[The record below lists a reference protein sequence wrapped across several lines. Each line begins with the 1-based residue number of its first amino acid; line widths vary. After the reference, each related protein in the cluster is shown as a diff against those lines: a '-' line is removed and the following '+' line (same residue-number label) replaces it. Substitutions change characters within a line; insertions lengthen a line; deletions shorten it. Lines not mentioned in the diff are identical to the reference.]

1 MIRLGEN
8 DLKLGAPAPFDI
20 YDGTGKLLLRKGYI
34 LETDHQLA
42 ALVNRGIY
50 CRQSQRPVSPIV
62 VLQREL
68 KLHENLSRIIR
79 NKVACPDLETR
90 YMNSALTILNT
101 IQQDK
106 DASLAFVFFS
116 KTPDN
121 YPLQHSLD
129 TAIVS
134 ACLGLS
140 LGLARNDL
148 LDLIAASLT
157 MNISMLNLQQQLHA
171 KAETL
176 SEDER
181 IKIRNHPAMS
191 RTLLEQAGI
200 TSGKWLDYVLCHH
213 EKIDGSGYPAK
224 LTGNDIAEGARI
236 IGFADR
242 YMAMVSPR
250 QYRSGL
256 MPAVVMKQLLLY
268 EGNTLDLNHIGALTR
283 AIGIYPPGTVTKL
296 RNGETAIVTASGGLG
311 MAPRVKAFLD
321 ANGKPLPRPVSRDTG
336 SGGQRIAEAI
346 HLAKENIPFDLMTLS
361 GQDFHE

>member
-1 MIRLGEN
+1 MIRISEN
-8 DLKLGAPAPFDI
+8 DIKIGVPAPYNI
-20 YDGTGKLLLRKGYI
+20 YDGTGKLLIRKGYV

-42 ALVNRGIY
+42 VLVNGGAYR
-50 CRQSQRPVSPIV
+50 RQSHRPVSPIV

-68 KLHENLSRIIR
+68 KLHENLSRIMR
-79 NKVACPDLETR
+79 NKVACPDIETR

-106 DASLAFVFFS
+106 DVSLAFVFFS

-148 LDLIAASLT
+148 LDIIAASLT

-171 KAETL
+171 KAGTL
-176 SEDER
+176 AEDER
-181 IKIRNHPAMS
+181 IKIMNHPAIS

-224 LTGNDIAEGARI
+224 LTGNDIPESARI

-250 QYRSGL
+250 YYRCGL

-268 EGNTLDLNHIGALTR
+268 EGNSLDLNHIGALTR

-311 MAPRVKAFLD
+311 MAPRVKVFLD

-336 SGGQRIAEAI
+336 SGGQRIAEAFY
-346 HLAKENIPFDLMTLS
+346 LAKESIPFDLITLL
-361 GQDFHE
+361 GN

>member
-8 DLKLGAPAPFDI
+8 DLTLGAPAPFDI
-20 YDGTGKLLLRKGYI
+20 YDGAGKLLLKKGYV
-34 LETDHQLA
+34 LETDNQLTVLA
-42 ALVNRGIY
+42 NNGLY
-50 CRQSQRPVSPIV
+50 CRKSNQPVSPIV

-191 RTLLEQAGI
+191 RTLLEQVGI

-346 HLAKENIPFDLMTLS
+346 HLAKENIPFDLITLS

>member
-1 MIRLGEN
+1 MIRLGKN
-8 DLKLGAPAPFDI
+8 DLTLGAPAPFDI
-20 YDGTGKLLLRKGYI
+20 YDGAGKLLLKKGYI
-34 LETDHQLA
+34 LETDHQLTVLA
-42 ALVNRGIY
+42 NTGLY
-50 CRQSQRPVSPIV
+50 CRESHKPVSPIV

-68 KLHENLSRIIR
+68 KLHDNLSRIIR
-79 NKVACPDLETR
+79 NKVACPDIETR

-101 IQQDK
+101 IQQDRNI
-106 DASLAFVFFS
+106 SLAFVFFS

-148 LDLIAASLT
+148 LDIIAASLT

-171 KAETL
+171 KTETL
-176 SEDER
+176 SADER
-181 IKIRNHPAMS
+181 IKISNHPAMS

-200 TSGKWLDYVLCHH
+200 TSAKWLDYVLCHH

-224 LTGNDIAEGARI
+224 LTGDRIPEGARL

-250 QYRSGL
+250 QYRAGL
-256 MPAVVMKQLLLY
+256 MPAAVMKKLLLH

-311 MAPRVKAFLD
+311 ASPRVRAFLD
-321 ANGKPLPRPVSRDTG
+321 ADGKPLPRPLPRDTAT
-336 SGGQRIAEAI
+336 GGQRIVEAI
-346 HLAKENIPFDLMTLS
+346 HLAKENIPFDLITLS